1 MYVMGCEGRE
11 EFEALN
17 PNGGVEPENG
27 AVSHGLIS
35 FASLLGHN
43 YVR

>member
-1 MYVMGCEGRE
+1 MYLMSFEGRQD
-11 EFEALN
+11 FEALK

-27 AVSHGLIS
+27 AVSDGLIS